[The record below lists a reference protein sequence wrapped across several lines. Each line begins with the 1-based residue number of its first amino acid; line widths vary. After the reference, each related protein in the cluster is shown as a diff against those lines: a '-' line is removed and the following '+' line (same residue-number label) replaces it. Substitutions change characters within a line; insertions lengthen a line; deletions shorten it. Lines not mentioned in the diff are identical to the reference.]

1 MLTNVLNHIILY
13 APLDEIQLGYSRMN
27 FIICSRN
34 SIGNLGRATKGVEE
48 FFTVSIEAG
57 LVSTMNTEYLSIICL
72 VRKIILFGIIGDEPL
87 EVPKGDASRL
97 VEKFLEDRS
106 ILGQGVKRVYG

>member
-1 MLTNVLNHIILY
+1 
-13 APLDEIQLGYSRMN
+13 MN
-27 FIICSRN
+27 FMRCSRN
-34 SIGNLGRATKGVEE
+34 GVCKFLRSTKGVEE
-48 FFTVSIEAG
+48 FFTVSVEAG
-57 LVSTMNTEYLSIICL
+57 LVSAMNTEYLSIICL

-106 ILGQGVKRVYG
+106 ILGQGVKGVYG

>member
-1 MLTNVLNHIILY
+1 MFTNVLDYIISY
-13 APLDEIQLGYSRMN
+13 APSDEIQLRHCSMD
-27 FIICSRN
+27 FLICSRN

-97 VEKFLEDRS
+97 VEKFFEDRS
-106 ILGQGVKRVYG
+106 ILV